1 MVQSKIHFTNLQQ
14 ELLRL
19 FAHQVDEK
27 DLTQIKDL
35 IGKYF
40 ANRLSSIADDAWQ
53 RNKWTDQDMDDI
65 LNDQNQ

>member
-1 MVQSKIHFTNLQQ
+1 MVQTHFTNLQQ

-35 IGKYF
+35 IGQYF
-40 ANRLSSIADDAWQ
+40 AKRLSSMADDAWQ

-65 LNDQNQ
+65 LNDPNQ

>member
-1 MVQSKIHFTNLQQ
+1 MVQTKIHFTNLQQ

-40 ANRLSSIADDAWQ
+40 ANRLSSIADDTWQ
-53 RNKWTDQDMDDI
+53 RNKWTDQDMEDI
-65 LNDQNQ
+65 LNDPNQ

>member
-1 MVQSKIHFTNLQQ
+1 MVQAKPHFTNLQQ

-35 IGKYF
+35 IGQYF
-40 ANRLSSIADDAWQ
+40 ANRLSSIADGAWQ

-65 LNDQNQ
+65 LNDPNQ